1 MNDTVK
7 LIVNHDAAV
16 TDVQGTVWLPYLIQ
30 NEDGTVNRLGIIRK
44 EALNLGDLGEAGD
57 YDHATGTTCR
67 QGVVHDVE
75 AMPLAGTG

>member
-30 NEDGTVNRLGIIRK
+30 NEDGTVNRLGIIRRDAVCNG
-44 EALNLGDLGEAGD
+44 ELGDAGD

-67 QGVVHDVE
+67 QGLGRGAE
-75 AMPLAGTG
+75 PMPLTGTD

>member
-16 TDVQGTVWLPYLIQ
+16 TDAQGTVWLPYLIQ
-30 NEDGTVNRLGIIRK
+30 NVDGTVNRLGIIRQD
-44 EALNLGDLGEAGD
+44 ALSNGRLGDAGD

-67 QGVVHDVE
+67 QGTVRGVKPVS
-75 AMPLAGTG
+75 LSGTN